1 MARPR
6 PGPAPAPPL
15 GEQLPARVTMPL
27 LALITQQSLDEDYL
41 HAAERRAAR
50 GEAAETPRG
59 RPHRVAAVVV
69 AVFGVLVTT
78 AAVQNNRNADVD
90 DAGRA
95 SLIRQIGDQRD
106 AGEVRQDRIARLIDR
121 NSLLEQRLDNIVSAE
136 QGLDSEM
143 QALRISTGAVP
154 VQGPGIRITV
164 DDPPRGD
171 EAIRKEDLFLLI
183 DALRQAGAEAI
194 ALDGHRLGPLTSIN
208 NSSVAINV
216 GASALIPPY
225 TLEAIGDVETLAA
238 DMVDTASYAQF
249 RGLQERYGFS
259 YDQDNV
265 DVLELPAA
273 REKRLVAATELTTK
287 MDHLSE
293 EGSGT

>member
-1 MARPR
+1 MARPS
-6 PGPAPAPPL
+6 PPL
-15 GEQLPARVTMPL
+15 EEQLPARLTMPL
-27 LALITQQSLDEDYL
+27 LTLITQQSLDEDYL
-41 HAAERRAAR
+41 HAAERRAVR
-50 GEAAETPRG
+50 GDAPAAPRG

-95 SLIRQIGDQRD
+95 SLIRQIGDERA
-106 AGEVRQDRIARLIDR
+106 AGEERQDRIARLTDR
-121 NSLLEQRLDNIVSAE
+121 NAALEQRLDNIVSAE
-136 QGLDSEM
+136 QGLDAEL
-143 QALRISTGAVP
+143 QGLRIDTAAEAVR
-154 VQGPGIRITV
+154 GPGIRITI

-183 DALRQAGAEAI
+183 NALRQAGAEAI
-194 ALDGHRLGPLTSIN
+194 ALDGHRIGPLTSIN

-216 GASALIPPY
+216 GSSALIPPY

-238 DMVDTASYAQF
+238 DMVDTASYAAF
-249 RGLQERYGFS
+249 RGLQEQYGFG
-259 YDQDNV
+259 YDQDNL
-265 DVLELPAA
+265 DLLQLPAA

-287 MDHLSE
+287 TDHLSE